1 MQNTNKLKSYINK
14 LIKEQINKEKN
25 KGNENVEKQNEL
37 NNDDLKDLNNNI
49 ADNLFPEDKDVEN
62 ETKISDK
69 HLEKVEDEK
78 INRAV
83 DIIKDLNSTQR
94 KQILDNLK
102 SKAAENNNL
111 PKFKK
116 IIKKVKDVQK
126 LNNIINKLS
135 KAKIEK
141 PEDKKDNETEHL
153 ETEKTNE
160 GEEKPKNKIEKYN
173 EDEFVNLAE
182 NLINNINMII
192 IVMNP

>member
-1 MQNTNKLKSYINK
+1 M
-14 LIKEQINKEKN
+14 
-25 KGNENVEKQNEL
+25 
-37 NNDDLKDLNNNI
+37 
-49 ADNLFPEDKDVEN
+49 
-62 ETKISDK
+62 
-69 HLEKVEDEK
+69 
-78 INRAV
+78 
-83 DIIKDLNSTQR
+83 
-94 KQILDNLK
+94 
-102 SKAAENNNL
+102 
-111 PKFKK
+111 
-116 IIKKVKDVQK
+116 KVKDIQK